1 MRSGWMAVLMGI
13 WLMGVAYAGEQAELK
28 TDQDKISYSIGMDIG
43 KSFKMQSLD
52 LNEEFLTRGIRDALS
67 GEKALLTDEEVREVL
82 AGLQQD
88 LRAKEEA
95 RMKDLTEKNRK
106 AGEDF
111 LVANAKKEGVVTL
124 PSGLQYRVITAGTGP
139 SPKDTNSVTT
149 HYRGTLVDGTEFDSS
164 YGRNEPATFPVSGV
178 IPGWTEALQLMKVG
192 AKWKLFIPPD
202 LAYGPRGAG
211 ALIGPNS
218 TLVFE
223 IELLGIK

>member
-1 MRSGWMAVLMGI
+1 MKSGWIAVLMGI
-13 WLMGVAYAGEQAELK
+13 WMMGVAYAGEQAELK

-52 LNEEFLTRGIRDALS
+52 LNEEFLTRGIHDALS

-82 AGLQQD
+82 AGLQQE

-111 LVANAKKEGVVTL
+111 LAANAKKEGVVTL
-124 PSGLQYRVITAGTGP
+124 SSGLQYRVITAGTGP
-139 SPKDTNSVTT
+139 SPKDNDSVTT
-149 HYRGTLVDGTEFDSS
+149 HYRGTLIDGTEFDSS
-164 YGRNEPATFPVSGV
+164 YQRDEPATFPVSGV

-192 AKWKLFIPPD
+192 SKWELFIPPD

-211 ALIGPNS
+211 GLIGPNS